1 MSDKNTKILIIAS
14 AVALLL
20 SGLILYKVFDAQG
33 YSEHRANGYVNYK
46 VNDYIEVT
54 PVVFNKYNDFYSSVN
69 VSRVNIKNINNNDIE
84 DFIKMEDEIIGYI
97 DAYYNEID
105 VTSGYVPVSVEYS
118 KDTN

>member
-46 VNDYIEVT
+46 VNDYVEVI
-54 PVVFNKYNDFYSSVN
+54 PMVFNNYSDFYNYDCFS
-69 VSRVNIKNINNNDIE
+69 E
-84 DFIKMEDEIIGYI
+84 
-97 DAYYNEID
+97 
-105 VTSGYVPVSVEYS
+105 
-118 KDTN
+118 